1 MEGSMHS
8 SASQVS
14 TQRGGGLVAVTS
26 SAGAAGAAV
35 PWRTRGALFVTAIVK
50 GTFYLMPD
58 AVMVPFAPEP
68 VASDEQDDGSGMG
81 LYSASELAPYL
92 GYADVELTGH
102 AYPLPGAKQV
112 EARLEVIRD
121 GKLLLHKGV
130 SLRVPEAS
138 GATPSVRVVGMAPL
152 SKSWPVRRRLL
163 GGLDPRALEGP
174 ILQIPDGFDW
184 SYFQAA
190 PPDQRLRAL
199 RGDEWIAFTGM
210 HPRRAWFRTRLPP
223 VEATAKVHGR
233 PGGPRSIRLYADT
246 LHIDVDRQI
255 CTVLWRGWFPVAEE
269 RDLPALHVAVGLTPR
284 GQATGWIDVPP
295 AAPPFRAT
303 GPEAYAKTLLVD
315 GATAGAEVPAQ
326 ASFVAGPRD
335 PGLPRTVLL
344 RMPTE
349 APRACSKT
357 LDMTDRHR

>member
-1 MEGSMHS
+1 MHS

-14 TQRGGGLVAVTS
+14 TQRRGGLITVTS
-26 SAGAAGAAV
+26 SGGAAGAAV
-35 PWRTRGALFVTAIVK
+35 AWRTRGALFVTAIVK
-50 GTFYLMPD
+50 GTFSLMPD
-58 AVMVPFAPEP
+58 AVMVPLAPEP

-92 GYADVELTGH
+92 RYADVELTGH
-102 AYPLPGAKQV
+102 AHPLPGAKQV

-130 SLRVPEAS
+130 SLPVPEAS

-152 SKSWPVRRRLL
+152 SRSWPVRRRLL
-163 GGLDPRALEGP
+163 GALDPRALQGP
-174 ILQIPDGFDW
+174 ILHIPDGFDW

-210 HPRRAWFRTRLPP
+210 HPPRGWFRTRLPR
-223 VEATAKVHGR
+223 VEAAAKVFGQWAG
-233 PGGPRSIRLYADT
+233 PPRSVRLYADT

-269 RDLPALHVAVGLTPR
+269 RHLAALHVAVGLTPR
-284 GQATGWIDVPP
+284 GQAMRPRTDGLP

-303 GPEAYAKTLLVD
+303 GPEAFAKTLLAD
-315 GATAGAEVPAQ
+315 GATAGAELPAQ
-326 ASFVAGPRD
+326 ASSVAGPRD
-335 PGLPRTVLL
+335 PGLPQTVLL
-344 RMPTE
+344 RLPTE
-349 APRACSKT
+349 PPRACSKT
-357 LDMTDRHR
+357 VNMVERHR